1 MLTFQ
6 DGTFGRI
13 ECALDLAALYSS
25 GSERDRFEA
34 RWPDFLAS
42 DPETSR
48 VYHRDGD
55 TLRYGTESFVS
66 PCADD
71 RPPLLLM
78 LGNPAS
84 HSVVSGICFAYE
96 GNNGREHRFWRGL
109 RETKLLVFDSDASDP
124 GYQSDWQHAAEVRR
138 RELKDSQYE
147 SPFRIGIAVYF
158 SMPSPASAPKWSGV
172 AGLVR
177 LFGLK
182 ALRRIAVEEDRR
194 IAQLVQGFMPS
205 GGHMMTFQSDAY
217 EGLRSDS
224 SPRYGMK
231 RALQGS
237 LLGRYWGNESVL
249 LAGAPP
255 TRAMHWAKCRS
266 ALVAYRG
273 SFLRDSAQ
281 R

>member
-13 ECALDLAALYSS
+13 ECALDLAALYRD
-25 GSERDRFEA
+25 GADRDRFEA
-34 RWPDFLAS
+34 RWPAFLAS
-42 DPETSR
+42 DSETSQ
-48 VYHRDGD
+48 VYHRDGG
-55 TLRYGTESFVS
+55 TLRYSTESFVS

-71 RPPLLLM
+71 RPSLLLM

-96 GNNGREHRFWRGL
+96 GHYGREHRFWRGL
-109 RETKLLVFDSDASDP
+109 RETKLLLFSWDLSAPDCRL
-124 GYQSDWQHAAEVRR
+124 DWQHAARVRKQG
-138 RELKDSQYE
+138 LKHHQYE
-147 SPFRIGIAVYF
+147 SPFRVGIAVYY

-182 ALRRIAVEEDRR
+182 ALRRIAAEEDRR

-205 GGHMMTFQSDAY
+205 GGNIMTFQKDAY
-217 EGLRSDS
+217 EGLRSDG
-224 SPRYGMK
+224 SPRYAMK
-231 RALQGS
+231 RALQGE
-237 LLGRYWGNESVL
+237 LLGRYRGDERVL

-266 ALVAYRG
+266 AIQWYRDA
-273 SFLRDSAQ
+273 FLQHMAVG
-281 R
+281 